1 MKTERMNHFWHTMRA
16 SVTKDATVPHIDG
29 QCPKK
34 SGHQKYDMK
43 KLRVTR
49 CAVALI
55 LTAIVGNSAFAQQ
68 TPQTEKEVLVM
79 KFRKLT
85 GADNVKLGINVS
97 FEDIKNDLIGS
108 VDNDKELTDAQK
120 QELRKSAVDAYDRL
134 DQQLKDFL
142 NDQPKITSISEAAVF
157 QVYDQAF
164 TEAELKELIAFY
176 GTVAGQKALKF
187 LPTLSAQVQ
196 QSFQSILLPKVQDFI
211 TPKIK
216 AEGEQLKQKI
226 QDAKMK
232 KP

>member
-1 MKTERMNHFWHTMRA
+1 
-16 SVTKDATVPHIDG
+16 
-29 QCPKK
+29 
-34 SGHQKYDMK
+34 MK
-43 KLRVTR
+43 KLRLTH
-49 CAVALI
+49 CAVSHI
-55 LTAIVGNSAFAQQ
+55 FTAIIGISALAQQ
-68 TPQTEKEVLVM
+68 QPQTEKQGFVI

-85 GADNVKLGINVS
+85 GADNVNLRINVS

-108 VDNDKELTDAQK
+108 VDNDKELTDVQK
-120 QELRKSAVDAYDRL
+120 QELRKSALDAYNRL

-142 NDQPKITSISEAAVF
+142 NDQPKITPISEAAVF

-164 TEAELKELIAFY
+164 TETELKELIAFY
-176 GTVAGQKALKF
+176 SSATGQKALKF

-196 QSFQSILLPKVQDFI
+196 QSFQSMLLPKVQEFI

-226 QDAKMK
+226 QEAKTK

>member
-1 MKTERMNHFWHTMRA
+1 LGHLLNVPEKH
-16 SVTKDATVPHIDG
+16 SVPAHRWAK
-29 QCPKK
+29 PKEIGT
-34 SGHQKYDMK
+34 SNYYMK
-43 KLRVTR
+43 KLRVTY
-49 CAVALI
+49 CAVVLI
-55 LTAIVGNSAFAQQ
+55 FTAFVGISTFAQQ
-68 TPQTEKEVLVM
+68 EPQTEKQALVM

-85 GADNVKLGINVS
+85 GADNVMLEINVS

-108 VDNDKELTDAQK
+108 VDSDKELTDSQK
-120 QELRKSAVDAYDRL
+120 QELRKSAVDAYNRL

-142 NDQPKITSISEAAVF
+142 NDQPKITPISEAAVF

-176 GTVAGQKALKF
+176 SNATGQKALKF

-196 QSFQSILLPKVQDFI
+196 QSFQSMLLPKVQDFI

-226 QDAKMK
+226 QDAKTK